1 MDQGE
6 ERRWDSDSTKLLL
19 QMYYDRREEFLDPM
33 KRKRDVWKSV
43 LLELE
48 EHGICD
54 INAQQLDR
62 KFRNLKKTYEA
73 IKNQK
78 RQTRWEH
85 FEKMHSILGSMPA
98 AASRLK
104 RRSTE
109 VLYLPGC
116 PEDQNEVDDDSHSA
130 STNSKSMKME
140 PEVIWEAPSPP
151 MVNNSNMHDTEAS
164 SLSES
169 SYSMQTKEKEVQC
182 ISTNSSAIVDI
193 LQNLVKEA
201 KELPIKPPFKNM
213 EVLTYW
219 DFLLN
224 DMTPEAA
231 REARH
236 RVTNLLQNSVTANPK
251 K

>member
-78 RQTRWEH
+78 RQT
-85 FEKMHSILGSMPA
+85 
-98 AASRLK
+98 